1 MTPEQLAEMKKI
13 TAPPETRWTH
23 GPKYLFDLGKE
34 ATGGVTPYE
43 MKDARDTWYSKH
55 RVKELDDGQRNCG
68 GIMLS
73 SHAYGDNLKDYH
85 DWTKPEFARQPIIR
99 DNFFRSTGAP
109 PIHPRSH
116 LPTHA
121 RFWLPLRAPPPARGL
136 RPGAASVDC
145 TEGSSPLASLGPRRR
160 AAQDHFFLDE
170 SRARKAFKTRR
181 ALRATQARRLYSVV
195 WARRRRGGDPR
206 TSVLKGWRH
215 RNLLGTAVRRVAQ
228 HSHCH
233 CKSAWGRERCRGV
246 TSEREGR
253 MSRRGRL

>member
-1 MTPEQLAEMKKI
+1 MTEEQRAEMKKV
-13 TAPPETRWTH
+13 TAPPERRWTH

-109 PIHPRSH
+109 PPRSRRFCLLLLLDTFLAGCH
-116 LPTHA
+116 LHTTRPLTRAISA
-121 RFWLPLRAPPPARGL
+121 RTGVLR
-136 RPGAASVDC
+136 
-145 TEGSSPLASLGPRRR
+145 
-160 AAQDHFFLDE
+160 
-170 SRARKAFKTRR
+170 KT
-181 ALRATQARRLYSVV
+181 T
-195 WARRRRGGDPR
+195 
-206 TSVLKGWRH
+206 TF
-215 RNLLGTAVRRVAQ
+215 
-228 HSHCH
+228 
-233 CKSAWGRERCRGV
+233 
-246 TSEREGR
+246 
-253 MSRRGRL
+253 